1 MRTSGRRKPGDNR
14 RAGFTLLELL
24 IGIAITG
31 IALAAIYSLYITMQ
45 RTTTDQSR
53 VVDSQ
58 QNLRVAMDFISR
70 DLSMAGAIIYR
81 NTPGIAAGSDAST
94 LTINTASSSG
104 AFALI
109 SSSLEVP
116 QSATTTSNEAFTV
129 EVPAMVDRFSAG
141 DSVRIYR
148 PQSGSQ
154 PYSAL
159 PLTVQSVNSGTRTI
173 TIAGFGSLAEPIQY
187 NTGDVIVRIGAGAPD
202 PSSITWT
209 LNGTDLTRQ
218 ADSGGQQVVAD
229 NISQLQFDYILN
241 DGTEVATPSA
251 SQLADISA
259 VRVTLVSTTAK
270 QASQQNRQR
279 SLSNVVHLRNH

>member
-1 MRTSGRRKPGDNR
+1 MRAAGRRQTDSNH

-31 IALAAIYSLYITMQ
+31 IALAAIYSLYLTMQ
-45 RTTTDQSR
+45 NTTSDQAR
-53 VVDSQ
+53 IVDSQ

-116 QSATTTSNEAFTV
+116 KSATTTSNQAFTV
-129 EVPAMVDRFSAG
+129 EVPAMVDRFKVG

-159 PLTVQSVNSGTRTI
+159 PLTVQSLSGIRTI

-187 NTGDVIVRIGAGAPD
+187 NAGDVIVRIGAGAPD

-218 ADSGGQQVVAD
+218 ADNGGQQVVAD
-229 NISQLQFDYILN
+229 NISQLQFDYILS
-241 DGTEVATPSA
+241 DGTEVAAPSA

-279 SLSNVVHLRNH
+279 SLSDVVHLRNH